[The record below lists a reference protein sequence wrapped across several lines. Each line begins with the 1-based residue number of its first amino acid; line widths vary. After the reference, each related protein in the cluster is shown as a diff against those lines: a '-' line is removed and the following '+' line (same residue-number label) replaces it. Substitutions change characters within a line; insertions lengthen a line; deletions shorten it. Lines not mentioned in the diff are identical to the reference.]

1 MQILFDRILTLL
13 VPEEQI
19 PLRNGNFYRYVGPT
33 STRINGE
40 RFPLAF
46 EYEISAQNHKKVTID
61 LIQAMYQLHL
71 QTGVMP
77 TKNEMLP
84 NFLFELS
91 GRPCNYTVAIYI
103 VRRLLSDDRNV

>member
-19 PLRNGNFYRYVGPT
+19 RLRNGNFYRYVGPT

-61 LIQAMYQLHL
+61 LIHAMYQLHL

-77 TKNEMLP
+77 SKNEMLP
-84 NFLFELS
+84 NFLFELRS
-91 GRPCNYTVAIYI
+91 RPCNYTVAVYI